1 MLVQNHVH
9 YNMLSKKIV
18 LWGGGAMVKDLTFHV
33 KVKSSSPHTY
43 NLGYFGYLGDLIS
56 LGCKTYHIT

>member
-18 LWGGGAMVKDLTFHV
+18 LWGAGAMVTDLIFHV
-33 KVKSSSPHTY
+33 KVKSSSLHIY
-43 NLGYFGYLGDLIS
+43 NLDYFGYLGDLIS
-56 LGCKTYHIT
+56 

>member
-1 MLVQNHVH
+1 
-9 YNMLSKKIV
+9 MLSKKIV